1 MEITNAAA
9 QQVLIGGNVTFT
21 NTTVCGCNSIIHRS
35 GSGLVKLRGLTNSQ
49 CRARFLASFSGNIA
63 VPADGTAGPISL
75 VFAID
80 GEPVEATRMIVTPTA
95 VSAFFNV
102 SATTYIDVPTGCCVT
117 LAVENSSG
125 PTITVQNANLTVE
138 RVA

>member
-1 MEITNAAA
+1 
-9 QQVLIGGNVTFT
+9 
-21 NTTVCGCNSIIHRS
+21 
-35 GSGLVKLRGLTNSQ
+35 
-49 CRARFLASFSGNIA
+49 
-63 VPADGTAGPISL
+63 
-75 VFAID
+75 
-80 GEPVEATRMIVTPTA
+80 MIVTPTA